1 MATHTVA
8 ELAPLRSVSHQD
20 TACQHTHHVF
30 HSGIHSGRWLTSGIT
45 PTPTHASTSVRPL
58 HLQRVSVYVCK
69 CCRHLKYSLFVN
81 TCNLRTSGLILVEC
95 SKLFW
100 HFSNNF
106 LSEFQFL
113 CPPAL
118 NTSHVQTVRF
128 IYKYKWGDMKHR
140 GKAPLINSTSA
151 SACAAWTWLSVTARS
166 CECVSAAVHHL
177 PVSLM
182 AEQGAA
188 ILPRHLYLTT
198 PPLAHTLA
206 SSPDL
211 TTVSAPLQH
220 HCSDN
225 YKPGVGS
232 FGCIR
237 VQKFSPRTH
246 SCWREILHNSC
257 AGSDKRFSWKGFVFS
272 ETRARCFTT
281 TKWELRNILNICQ
294 SFLLKKLFQF
304 QCPADG
310 QGRQVRPH
318 SSCDWH
324 LHYEQLQCFR
334 SNRAPDNHRKSSH
347 CLFLALTHSIKIT
360 AFTTATCDRRT
371 KRNKWPFPTAAST
384 QVGPWNDWQAL
395 TGRILDNPSINH
407 LLFFCKTSI
416 FQTYQRNSKNAWDF

>member
-1 MATHTVA
+1 M
-8 ELAPLRSVSHQD
+8 
-20 TACQHTHHVF
+20 
-30 HSGIHSGRWLTSGIT
+30 
-45 PTPTHASTSVRPL
+45 
-58 HLQRVSVYVCK
+58 
-69 CCRHLKYSLFVN
+69 
-81 TCNLRTSGLILVEC
+81 
-95 SKLFW
+95 LFW
-100 HFSNNF
+100 RFSNNF

-294 SFLLKKLFQF
+294 FFLTEETLSVSVSSWWTGQTGQATQQLWLAPSLWAAAELQEQPSARQPQEVITLFVF
-304 QCPADG
+304 
-310 QGRQVRPH
+310 
-318 SSCDWH
+318 S
-324 LHYEQLQCFR
+324 
-334 SNRAPDNHRKSSH
+334 PD
-347 CLFLALTHSIKIT
+347 
-360 AFTTATCDRRT
+360 
-371 KRNKWPFPTAAST
+371 T
-384 QVGPWNDWQAL
+384 Q
-395 TGRILDNPSINH
+395 H
-407 LLFFCKTSI
+407 
-416 FQTYQRNSKNAWDF
+416 